1 MIVFLTKQILSSIL
15 LLFVVMAL
23 TFALVF
29 SRGSNIARQ
38 LLGQQAT
45 QDQVEL
51 KASQLGLDQP
61 LLTQFFDW
69 LGNALTGNLGRSWFT
84 SEPVTSAVFSRL
96 GVTLTIVIIVILL
109 TAILSVV
116 LGLAAAIKRGWIDK
130 FVQGLAIIGAAI
142 PAFIIAMV
150 LVSIFAVQL
159 HIFPATGWT
168 PFGESPTGW
177 LLALTLP
184 VISLLIGGVAS
195 TAQQVRSS
203 LIEVLR
209 KDYVRTLRSRGIGER
224 EILFKNVLRSASP
237 PGLTILALQFVGLLG
252 GVVIVEQVFAL
263 PGIGFLAVQSTT
275 RGDLPIVLGV
285 VLVTVVLVIVIN
297 LVIDLV
303 IGWLNP
309 KVRVS

>member
-1 MIVFLTKQILSSIL
+1 MVVFLTKRILSSIL
-15 LLFVVMAL
+15 LLFVVMAI
-23 TFALVF
+23 TFVFVF
-29 SRGSNIARQ
+29 SRGDSIARQ
-38 LLGQQAT
+38 LLGDYAT
-45 QDQVEL
+45 NEQVAL

-61 LLTQFFDW
+61 VWAQFFTW
-69 LGNALTGNLGRSWFT
+69 AGNALTGDLGRSWFT
-84 SEPVTSAVFSRL
+84 SEPVNQAVFSRL
-96 GVTLTIVIIVILL
+96 GVTLTIVVIVTLL
-109 TAILSVV
+109 TAILSVA
-116 LGLAAAIKRGWIDK
+116 LGLAAAVKRGWIDK

-142 PAFIIAMV
+142 PSFIIAIV
-150 LVSIFAVQL
+150 LVTLFAVQL

-168 PFGESPTGW
+168 PFTQSPSAW
-177 LLALTLP
+177 LLAITLP

-203 LIEVLR
+203 LIDVLR

-224 EILFKNVLRSASP
+224 EIIFKNVLRSASP

-252 GVVIVEQVFAL
+252 GIVIVEQVFAL
-263 PGIGFLAVQSTT
+263 PGIGYLAVQSTN

-285 VLVTVVLVIVIN
+285 VLVTVVIVIITN